1 MVLQDQENQRNDE
14 PTSAI
19 RAKPFPARGVHQPE
33 TMVRRG
39 AVVLKE
45 LRRWRRQVKF
55 VLVNDRTPRPQ
66 SFCALC
72 CEPIGGSYLREIAT
86 RLSYCDH
93 KCYAGRQELTA
104 PALTNIVRGCH
115 HVVETQSFVSTY

>member
-1 MVLQDQENQRNDE
+1 M
-14 PTSAI
+14 
-19 RAKPFPARGVHQPE
+19 
-33 TMVRRG
+33 
-39 AVVLKE
+39 
-45 LRRWRRQVKF
+45 KF
-55 VLVNDRTPRPQ
+55 VLVNGRTPRPQ

-104 PALTNIVRGCH
+104 PALTNIVRGRH